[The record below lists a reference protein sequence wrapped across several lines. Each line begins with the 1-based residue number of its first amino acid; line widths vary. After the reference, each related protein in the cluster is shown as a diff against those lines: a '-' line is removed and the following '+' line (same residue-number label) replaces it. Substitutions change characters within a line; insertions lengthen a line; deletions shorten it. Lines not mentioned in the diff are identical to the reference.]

1 MSGTHSAPP
10 APGRS
15 WRRAADLTR
24 ELLLTAA
31 AVFGAVCAVVVVL
44 VVTLD
49 LGLIVFRTG
58 SMSPAIPTGSAALVR
73 TLPADRVRVG
83 DVVTVPSPVGPLPV
97 THRVVSA
104 EPLADGSTRL
114 VLRGDA
120 NDAPD
125 PFPYDVTEVRRVV
138 AHAPG
143 VGVALVRLH
152 DPRALGAI
160 TVVVAGLIL
169 WALWPPRRSTPERGP
184 RHAGGPGVNQP
195 SEPEAPQPRH
205 RTAAITGALVLLA
218 TGAVLT
224 GPGRSPAAAAPA
236 PEPPTPTVAPTTP
249 PATGYPAGDGVLA
262 LSSSLPP
269 GADWSLS
276 PGDDLLWRVTSAA
289 RPPAGA
295 DTATGRVW
303 VTLIAGGPLV
313 ELGDAVRLTLRL
325 CDGGWAADGSCPRGA
340 RDLPAPVEGGAVLV
354 DRVPVGELTSD
365 RPRQVAVRLQVAEE
379 LPTDAQGQEMYLAL
393 RFDAFGE
400 SLVDQVGGEVPPQ
413 GSEDPGPGVAG
424 SGATGSGVGGPG
436 AQGSEPGSGGLAL
449 TGADLRPAGWAVL
462 VLLLGSVLA
471 SWVRDRRGAG
481 R

>member
-1 MSGTHSAPP
+1 M
-10 APGRS
+10 
-15 WRRAADLTR
+15 
-24 ELLLTAA
+24 
-31 AVFGAVCAVVVVL
+31 VML
-44 VVTLD
+44 VVTLN

-73 TLPADRVRVG
+73 TLPAEQVQVG

-97 THRVVSA
+97 THRVVSV

-152 DPRALGAI
+152 DPRALGTI
-160 TVVVAGLIL
+160 TVLVAGVIL
-169 WALWPPRRSTPERGP
+169 WALWPPRRSAPERGP
-184 RHAGGPGVNQP
+184 SHAGGPEREPSHAGAPERGPSHAGGPEREPSHAGGPGVDTP
-195 SEPEAPQPRH
+195 SEPEAPRPRR

-218 TGAVLT
+218 TGAVLI
-224 GPGRSPAAAAPA
+224 GPGPSPAAAAPA
-236 PEPPTPTVAPTTP
+236 PEPPTPTVTPTAP

-269 GADWSLS
+269 GTDWSLS

-295 DTATGRVW
+295 DAATGRVW

-325 CDGGWAADGSCPRGA
+325 CDGGWAADGACPHGA
-340 RDLPAPVEGGAVLV
+340 RDLPAPAGDGVVLV
-354 DRVPVGELTSD
+354 DRVPVGELTSE
-365 RPRQVAVRLQVAEE
+365 RPQQVAVRLQVAED
-379 LPTDAQGQEMYLAL
+379 LPAEAQGQAMYLAL

-400 SLVDQVGGEVPPQ
+400 SRVDQVGGEVPPQ
-413 GSEDPGPGVAG
+413 GSEDPGPGAAG
-424 SGATGSGVGGPG
+424 PGATGSGAGGPG
-436 AQGSEPGSGGLAL
+436 AGGSAPGPGGLAL

-462 VLLLGSVLA
+462 VLLLGSVLG
-471 SWVRDRRGAG
+471 SWVRDRRKAG